1 MLKILISLF
10 FLTFSSFSF
19 SAEPITTDIT
29 NRYSMINELEGCKI
43 YSADNR
49 GGQQNILYITVC
61 PNKDTNTT
69 FKNEKFNQ
77 SVSNISDSVVDKQV
91 INVNGVKYYS
101 EQSLKD
107 LNIFESIEVNGK
119 KYYKLKEN

>member
-1 MLKILISLF
+1 MFKILISLF

-19 SAEPITTDIT
+19 SGDPITTDIT
-29 NRYSMINELEGCKI
+29 HRYSMINDLADCKI
-43 YSADNR
+43 YSVDNR
-49 GGQQNILYITVC
+49 GWQQNTLYITVC

-69 FKNEKFNQ
+69 FKNGKFNQ
-77 SVSNISDSVVDKQV
+77 SVANISESVVDKQV
-91 INVNGVKYYS
+91 INVNGVKYHS

-107 LNIFESIEVNGK
+107 LNIFESIEVNGT